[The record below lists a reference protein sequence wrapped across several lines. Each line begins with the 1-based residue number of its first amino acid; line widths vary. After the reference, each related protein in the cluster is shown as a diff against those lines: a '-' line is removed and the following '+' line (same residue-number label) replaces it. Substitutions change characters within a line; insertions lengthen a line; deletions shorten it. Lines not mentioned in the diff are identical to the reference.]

1 MVQKAR
7 YKNSHMEEGE
17 VKVTRLYGQTKEN
30 EAFILSTVEYEKND
44 LDKLKSFLKAKGVEI
59 K

>member
-1 MVQKAR
+1 
-7 YKNSHMEEGE
+7 MEEGE